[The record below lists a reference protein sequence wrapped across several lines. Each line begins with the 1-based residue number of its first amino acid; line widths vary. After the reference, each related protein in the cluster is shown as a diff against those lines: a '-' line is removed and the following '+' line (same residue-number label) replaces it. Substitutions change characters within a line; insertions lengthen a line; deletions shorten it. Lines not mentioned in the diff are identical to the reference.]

1 MKLNESD
8 VLMFRSD
15 FKVEAEDI
23 EGKLFLLT
31 EEKKTDM
38 ILEEISKKLKIV

>member
-31 EEKKTDM
+31 EEKK
-38 ILEEISKKLKIV
+38 

>member
-31 EEKKTDM
+31 EEKNDM